1 MDLECTRNQISFYIA
16 KDLAPA
22 EKLGF
27 FFGCQMAA
35 IWLPIGC
42 HLVNKATKN
51 KIAKTATS
59 RVNTDF

>member
-1 MDLECTRNQISFYIA
+1 MDLECTKNQISFYIA

-27 FFGCQMAA
+27 FFGCQMVANR
-35 IWLPIGC
+35 LPCGC
-42 HLVNKATKN
+42 HVVNKATKN
-51 KIAKTATS
+51 KVVKTATS